1 MKTSSAEGGA
11 GGGAAA
17 GTWVPR
23 AARAAAPS
31 RSGVRAPPCPSP
43 CHHPPVPLHEAQ
55 LKRFDK
61 LYEENKIDTATYL
74 GLVSNLKVVA

>member
-1 MKTSSAEGGA
+1 MGASRSARGGPVAQRGA
-11 GGGAAA
+11 GASVSFAM
-17 GTWVPR
+17 
-23 AARAAAPS
+23 
-31 RSGVRAPPCPSP
+31 PPPAVS
-43 CHHPPVPLHEAQ
+43 LHEAQ